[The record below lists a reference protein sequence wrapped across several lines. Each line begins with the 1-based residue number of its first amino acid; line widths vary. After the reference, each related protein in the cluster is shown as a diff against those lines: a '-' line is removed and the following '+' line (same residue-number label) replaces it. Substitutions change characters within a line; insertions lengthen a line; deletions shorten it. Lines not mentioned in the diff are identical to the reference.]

1 MVKKDQLI
9 QHSKKD
15 QAVQLRSDSKR
26 TLLVDD
32 DHTSIVVINQMLEAL
47 GFSVNAVNCGTA
59 AKQCIR
65 RHRYDLL
72 ISNLHMKDID
82 GYTLSCLLKDKS
94 KDTKAIIMTDPGYSD
109 LSGYRDMG
117 IIDGWLFKPFSLG
130 DLNRTLRQCA

>member
-1 MVKKDQLI
+1 MEEKDQLI
-9 QHSKKD
+9 QHAKID
-15 QAVQLRSDSKR
+15 QVVPLKSGSKR

-32 DHTSIVVINQMLEAL
+32 DHDSIVVINQMLEAI
-47 GFSVNAVNCGTA
+47 GFRVNAVNCGTA

-72 ISNLHMKDID
+72 ISSLHMKDID

-109 LSGYRDMG
+109 LSGYRNTE
-117 IIDGWLFKPFSLG
+117 IVDGWLFKPFSLS
-130 DLNRTLRQCA
+130 DLNRTLRQ